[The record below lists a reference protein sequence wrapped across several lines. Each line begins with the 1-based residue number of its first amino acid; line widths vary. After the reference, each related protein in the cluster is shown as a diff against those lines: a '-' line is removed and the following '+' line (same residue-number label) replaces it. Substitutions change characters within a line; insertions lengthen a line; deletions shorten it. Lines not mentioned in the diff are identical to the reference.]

1 MSFGGQNLHW
11 GVLSRS
17 IILAVGAV
25 GLSASSLADDEMT
38 ESAKIGQ
45 SIVAKIHP
53 LIQLPFVYNYNQNR
67 LPNQGY
73 TQSEIEFNP
82 VIPVFK
88 SENYGLVLRPMFTD
102 YLNVRDQKTSNEV
115 SPVQLATYFS
125 SKVSDFFFGA
135 GPFIQ
140 MPTANTASG
149 SQQTGL
155 GLSYGAFYEPKH
167 WVIGVLAYNAWGV
180 GTNRTAGT
188 ANVYSYDSGISYTT
202 DNAWT
207 VNLQSWINGNPTNG
221 ASYNTNQLLLSAG
234 KTMKISKAHL
244 FWQLGPSYMV
254 TKTPMSPQ
262 GWGGFFSLTVAF
274 AERSY

>member
-1 MSFGGQNLHW
+1 MHW
-11 GVLSRS
+11 RVFLRC
-17 IILAVGAV
+17 ITLAVGV
-25 GLSASSLADDEMT
+25 LWVSANSLADNDMT

-45 SIVAKIHP
+45 NIVAKIHP

-73 TQSEIEFNP
+73 TQSEFEFNP

-88 SENYGLVLRPMFTD
+88 NESYGFVLRPMFTD
-102 YLNVRDQKTSNEV
+102 YLNVRDKVTSNQV

-125 SKVSDFFFGA
+125 SKVSDFFYGA

-140 MPTANTASG
+140 IPTANTASG

-180 GTNRTAGT
+180 GANRSAGT
-188 ANVYSYDSGISYTT
+188 ANAYSYDSVISYTT
-202 DNAWT
+202 DHAWT

-221 ASYNTNQLLLSAG
+221 ASYNTNQILLGAG
-234 KTMKISKAHL
+234 KTMKLSKSHI

-262 GWGGFFSLTVAF
+262 GWGGFFSLTVALS
-274 AERSY
+274 EHGY

>member
-1 MSFGGQNLHW
+1 MLWRVLLRCITLAAFG
-11 GVLSRS
+11 V
-17 IILAVGAV
+17 
-25 GLSASSLADDEMT
+25 SAKSLADTPDSMT

-45 SIVAKIHP
+45 NIVAKIHP
-53 LIQLPFVYNYNQNR
+53 MVQLPFVYNYNQSR
-67 LPNQGY
+67 LPHQGY
-73 TQSEIEFNP
+73 TQSEFEFNP
-82 VIPVFK
+82 VIPVY
-88 SENYGLVLRPMFTD
+88 SNETYGLVLRPMFTD
-102 YLNVRDQKTSNEV
+102 YLNVRDQKTSNQV
-115 SPVQLATYFS
+115 SPVQLASYFS
-125 SKVSDFFFGA
+125 AKVSDFFYGV

-140 MPTANTASG
+140 IPTANTASG

-155 GLSYGAFYEPKH
+155 GLSYGAFYEPTH
-167 WVIGVLAYNAWGV
+167 WVVGALAYNAWGMGV
-180 GTNRTAGT
+180 NRNAGT
-188 ANVYSYDSGISYTT
+188 ANVYSYDSVISYTT

-234 KTMKISKAHL
+234 KTMKLSKSHI